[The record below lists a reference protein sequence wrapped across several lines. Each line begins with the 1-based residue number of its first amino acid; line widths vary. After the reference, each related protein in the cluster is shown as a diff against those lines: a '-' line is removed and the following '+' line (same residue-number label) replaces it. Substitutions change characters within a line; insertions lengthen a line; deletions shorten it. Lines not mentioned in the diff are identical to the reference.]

1 MADIKISTG
10 DKLWLGTKGLVMLKK
25 YKDPK
30 QMERLKKV
38 LEANGYPDI
47 IELLDRAMKYM

>member
-1 MADIKISTG
+1 METERIE
-10 DKLWLGTKGLVMLKK
+10 W
-25 YKDPK
+25 KDLQREMRK
-30 QMERLKKV
+30 REVALELEKAKSFMERLKKV

>member
-10 DKLWLGTKGLVMLKK
+10 DKLWLGTKGLIMLKK